1 MMTPNLRKHK
11 WAISAVLTA
20 VVLAVGLFQLLIFSH
35 MYPQDIVHEGSNLSV
50 RGTVISVETNR
61 KSDGFGL
68 TSYHIF
74 RLYIHVNI
82 TEIVWAK
89 DGLTRWNT
97 VSYANNT
104 VNGGRSIIVGY
115 DNLDNP
121 QLAVGQNVECKG
133 YYVPVT
139 DTPYSFKI
147 TVSQSIN
154 GSFLKPQA

>member
-1 MMTPNLRKHK
+1 MKRRRLLLIAIILFAVVMTP
-11 WAISAVLTA
+11 
-20 VVLAVGLFQLLIFSH
+20 LFFEVFIYSH
-35 MYPQDIVHEGSNLSV
+35 MYPQDALHEDSNLSI

-82 TEIVWAK
+82 TEIVWAE
-89 DGLTRWNT
+89 DWLTEYNA
-97 VSYANNT
+97 VSYANDT
-104 VNGGRSIIVGY
+104 VNGGSSIIVGY